1 LDVLR
6 ALPDEGVDAVVTDP
20 PAGISFMGKE
30 WDSFGAAQR
39 HFTVARSGAGLPR
52 YGTWRPSAT
61 QDAVDAQLTV
71 RAAFVTFM
79 TDVMRECLRVL
90 KPGGYALVWAI
101 PRTAHWT
108 AWATEDAG
116 FEIRDVVLH
125 LFGSGFPKSLDVSK
139 AIDKA
144 AGAER
149 EIIADNPN
157 HRAISGVQ
165 YEGVYVGGNTGAAT
179 ITAPATDDA
188 RQWKGWGTALK
199 PAAEHWILARKPL
212 IGTVAANV
220 LAHGTG
226 GLNIDGCRVGY
237 ADDID
242 KASATDQIGRW
253 PANLI
258 LDEDAAQALD
268 AQSGTLKSGARPGG
282 ASRFFYVAKAPKS
295 DKTAKGLVANTH
307 PTVKNTELMRWLTRL
322 VTPPGGLVLDP
333 FAGSGSTGVACAA
346 EGFRFLGVER
356 DEDSFLTAARRIAL
370 AYDDTP
376 ASSEQETDV
385 MIDSPS
391 PPTPFLRWVGSK
403 RKHARALAARCE
415 ALRHAGGRYFEPF
428 LGAGAVACALTPRP
442 AMILSDLCAPL
453 GYLWWWILREPAAI
467 VEYAAGFGVEK
478 GEQWNDPAGY
488 ADVRCQHNEQ
498 PFSAEDWRPSA
509 RFLWLMAVC
518 FNGLYRENRN
528 GLFNTPYGDR
538 RAALPTVADIVA
550 FAGHFAHADVRPG
563 WDFEDVIVEAEA
575 GDVIFADPPYDGD
588 VTAFTSY
595 VAAPFGPE
603 AQARLRDALERAAT
617 RGAACVT
624 TNADTPRIRDLYA
637 GWQIEPVEEAR
648 QVAANPDARGG
659 AACVVMMNPR

>member
-1 LDVLR
+1 MTLTSPSWLVVPDDCLDVLR

-282 ASRFFYVAKAPKS
+282 ASRFFYVAKAARKER
-295 DKTAKGLVANTH
+295 DLGLGHLPPRSGGEATDREDGTDGLNSPRAGAGRGGGARNFH
-307 PTVKNTELMRWLTRL
+307 PTVKPVSLMRYLIRL
-322 VTPPGGLVLDP
+322 LTPPGGVVLDR
-333 FAGSGSTGVACAA
+333 FGGSGSTAVAALE
-346 EGFRFLGVER
+346 EGF
-356 DEDSFLTAARRIAL
+356 
-370 AYDDTP
+370 
-376 ASSEQETDV
+376 
-385 MIDSPS
+385 
-391 PPTPFLRWVGSK
+391 
-403 RKHARALAARCE
+403 
-415 ALRHAGGRYFEPF
+415 
-428 LGAGAVACALTPRP
+428 
-442 AMILSDLCAPL
+442 
-453 GYLWWWILREPAAI
+453 AAI
-467 VEYAAGFGVEK
+467 TVEK
-478 GEQWNDPAGY
+478 TDDYLPIIEG
-488 ADVRCQHNEQ
+488 RI
-498 PFSAEDWRPSA
+498 
-509 RFLWLMAVC
+509 
-518 FNGLYRENRN
+518 
-528 GLFNTPYGDR
+528 
-538 RAALPTVADIVA
+538 RAALARTA
-550 FAGHFAHADVRPG
+550 AGVR
-563 WDFEDVIVEAEA
+563 
-575 GDVIFADPPYDGD
+575 
-588 VTAFTSY
+588 S
-595 VAAPFGPE
+595 
-603 AQARLRDALERAAT
+603 
-617 RGAACVT
+617 
-624 TNADTPRIRDLYA
+624 
-637 GWQIEPVEEAR
+637 EE
-648 QVAANPDARGG
+648 
-659 AACVVMMNPR
+659 